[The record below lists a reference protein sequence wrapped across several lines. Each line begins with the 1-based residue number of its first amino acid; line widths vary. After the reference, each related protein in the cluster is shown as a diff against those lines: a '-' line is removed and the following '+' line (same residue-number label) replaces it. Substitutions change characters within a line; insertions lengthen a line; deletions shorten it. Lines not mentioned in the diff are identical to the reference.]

1 MAEIKKNNIIDLG
14 SITVPTSWE
23 DVTLAQYQEIEKF
36 YEDKDK
42 KFNVIDVLDIFIN
55 KDKDFIMSLPAEFLE
70 IILNKLQFLLTPP
83 TESKPTNKITIDGE
97 EYIINFQNKLRTGE
111 YIAAETIL
119 KDDKQNYAALLAILC
134 RKEGEIYDSKFE
146 NEIVEE
152 RIKLF
157 EQQPITKIL
166 PIIGFFLNLYLV
178 LNLPTQLSS
187 KIREEINRTAK
198 DIETLAKNGQVSK
211 RYMKSLTKKL
221 RKLEKSIS
229 SI

>member
-1 MAEIKKNNIIDLG
+1 MAEIIDLG
-14 SITVPTSWE
+14 EVKVPVSWN
-23 DVTLAQYQEIEKF
+23 DVTLAQYKEIEKF

-166 PIIGFFLNLYLV
+166 PIIGFFLNLMLV
-178 LNLPTQLSS
+178 SNLPTLLSS
-187 KIREEINRTAK
+187 KIREEINHTAK
-198 DIETLAKNGQVSK
+198 DIEV
-211 RYMKSLTKKL
+211 L
-221 RKLEKSIS
+221 RKSGKLSMFYTKWLTRKLLKLKKSIN

>member
-1 MAEIKKNNIIDLG
+1 MAEIIDLG
-14 SITVPTSWE
+14 EVKVPVSWN
-23 DVTLAQYQEIEKF
+23 DVTLAQYKEIEKF

-178 LNLPTQLSS
+178 LNLPTQLSLNI
-187 KIREEINRTAK
+187 KEEISHIRK
-198 DIETLAKNGQVSK
+198 HIETLAKNGEISK